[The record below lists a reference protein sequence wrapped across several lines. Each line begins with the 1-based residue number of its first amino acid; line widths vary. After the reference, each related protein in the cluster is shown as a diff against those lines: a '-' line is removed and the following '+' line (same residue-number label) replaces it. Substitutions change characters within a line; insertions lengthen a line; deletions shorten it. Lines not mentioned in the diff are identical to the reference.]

1 MIDSTAE
8 HYAAGYNS
16 SEPTLAGRDTGSGES
31 SATHKG
37 RVSGNIGVMSTQ
49 ELIARQRAI
58 VDFDVIGKITEDFK
72 SAFCLAIY

>member
-8 HYAAGYNS
+8 HYAAGYNAT
-16 SEPTLAGRDTGSGES
+16 EPTLAGRDTGSGES
-31 SATHKG
+31 SAAHKG

-58 VDFDVIGKITEDFK
+58 VDYDVISKITDDFK
-72 SAFCLAIY
+72 ASFCLAIY

>member
-8 HYAAGYNS
+8 HYAAGYNAT
-16 SEPTLAGRDTGSGES
+16 EPTLASRDKGRGES
-31 SATHKG
+31 NATHKG

-58 VDFDVIGKITEDFK
+58 VDYDVISKITEDFK